1 MLILQ
6 IASGV
11 SIGVI
16 VGVFALFLGAAV
28 LNRWNME
35 DK

>member
-16 VGVFALFLGAAV
+16 VGVFALLIGASI